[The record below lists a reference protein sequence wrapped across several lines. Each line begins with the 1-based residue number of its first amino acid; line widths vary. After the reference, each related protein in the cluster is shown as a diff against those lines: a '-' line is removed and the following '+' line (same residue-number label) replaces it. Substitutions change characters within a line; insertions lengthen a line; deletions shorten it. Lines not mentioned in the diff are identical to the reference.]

1 MLELQRCFYNKQS
14 RDKRRAKP
22 LQLFLRNNKL
32 WEFSFATI
40 PPIKEIPACLPF
52 LMTQQECELT
62 PDCVYRSFISI
73 RRSCMHRGE
82 TQETFWL
89 FPWRTFTRTATP
101 VTICFHR
108 DCFSGLVLKE
118 EKILNI
124 WNFMQIKWM
133 KISGTLCNWRFY
145 SHLKYYW
152 GAGHF
157 KCHLINV
164 TGHEMIKERGMKKMS
179 FFSTFLWKSRIF
191 VEYLIWKVTEEF
203 AEPKMNSK
211 TFTGDGETKSH
222 ADFIKWVAHV
232 RNWSNLIVL

>member
-1 MLELQRCFYNKQS
+1 MEWKLWAEQQVREQTVKANFRAGIRFAHVREMLALQRCFYNKQS

-73 RRSCMHRGE
+73 RCSCMHRSE

-133 KISGTLCNWRFY
+133 KISGTLWLLQ
-145 SHLKYYW
+145 LKVL
-152 GAGHF
+152 F
-157 KCHLINV
+157 IL
-164 TGHEMIKERGMKKMS
+164 
-179 FFSTFLWKSRIF
+179 
-191 VEYLIWKVTEEF
+191 
-203 AEPKMNSK
+203 
-211 TFTGDGETKSH
+211 FTSEILLGGRT
-222 ADFIKWVAHV
+222 
-232 RNWSNLIVL
+232 L

>member
-1 MLELQRCFYNKQS
+1 MEWKLWAEQQVREQTVKANFRAGIRFAHVREMLELQRCFYNKQS

-73 RRSCMHRGE
+73 RCSCMHRGE

-133 KISGTLCNWRFY
+133 KISGTLWLLQ
-145 SHLKYYW
+145 LKVL
-152 GAGHF
+152 F
-157 KCHLINV
+157 IL
-164 TGHEMIKERGMKKMS
+164 
-179 FFSTFLWKSRIF
+179 
-191 VEYLIWKVTEEF
+191 
-203 AEPKMNSK
+203 
-211 TFTGDGETKSH
+211 FTSEILLEGRT
-222 ADFIKWVAHV
+222 
-232 RNWSNLIVL
+232 L